1 MERGT
6 LKTAQLQMLVAI
18 AEQGTLMAAADAL
31 NVSQPAV
38 TKSIKELEARLGVQL
53 LERSGAGVRLTRYG
67 EALLRRART
76 VVTEIARA
84 ERELEEMKSGV
95 ERTLSIG
102 VSLLASSMTMDD
114 ALRAFRRRLP
124 DVRLNVYE
132 CLPAQIIDGLRDGS
146 FDLCVAFVADSDVTA
161 EYRVVPLAESAQVLA
176 VPSGD
181 PLARETKLARL
192 TKARW
197 LYNYTRDSLPA
208 FWREL
213 CGDGATLAMPLQV
226 NVCTSQRL
234 YTQLADEPGTVSVWP
249 AFLLQEQIKLGR
261 MQRLATDA
269 RTPRLTLGLM
279 YRRELVLGASL
290 EYFVECLRNASA
302 TSENAN
308 ADNR

>member
-6 LKTAQLQMLVAI
+6 LKTTQLQMLVAI

-76 VVTEIARA
+76 VVAEIARA

-102 VSLLASSMTMDD
+102 VSLLASSIAMAD
-114 ALRAFRRRLP
+114 ALHAFRQRLP

-132 CLPAQIIDGLRDGS
+132 CLPTQIIDGLRDGS
-146 FDLCVAFVADSDVTA
+146 FDLCVAFVADSDITA

-176 VPSGD
+176 VRHGD
-181 PLARETKLARL
+181 PLARETKLAQL
-192 TKARW
+192 TGARW
-197 LYNYTRDSLPA
+197 LYNHTRDSVPA

-213 CGDGATLAMPLQV
+213 CGDKTLALPSRV

-234 YTQLADEPGTVSVWP
+234 YVQLADEPGTVSVWP
-249 AFLLQEQIKLGR
+249 EFLLEEQARSGR
-261 MQRLATDA
+261 MQRLETDA
-269 RTPRLTLGLM
+269 CVSRLTLGLM
-279 YRRELVLGASL
+279 YRRDLVLSGSL
-290 EYFVECLRNASA
+290 EYFVECVRRAA
-302 TSENAN
+302 AGK
-308 ADNR
+308 A